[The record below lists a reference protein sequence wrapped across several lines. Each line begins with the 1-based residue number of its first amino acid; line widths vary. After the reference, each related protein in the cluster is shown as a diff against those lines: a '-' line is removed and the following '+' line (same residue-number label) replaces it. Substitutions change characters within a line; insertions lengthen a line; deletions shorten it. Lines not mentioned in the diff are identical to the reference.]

1 MDIKYANPKAV
12 SLQNLKIF
20 LGEIDNVYLRKD
32 GIQSLS
38 DEEIKLLFVRPSNEV
53 STATVLT
60 EKIARGGQIDVI
72 ASFGLPA
79 NKTEKEDR
87 IIFYKDTIVN
97 LHDNFIYA
105 DAAADV
111 ETKNWCALYVEEG
124 ANVVF
129 EANEGGIGHA
139 DGSYKLN
146 QDGPYCI
153 TNFGGTITIKSGKY
167 EGLGTCVYGY
177 SGTTIIEGG
186 YFDASPVANEGQ
198 LTRPWTLNLL
208 NSAYED
214 GTAKMIVRGGTFVD
228 FDPSNPNTDD
238 APTYV
243 DEGYKVVSESV
254 NGHTLYT
261 VVKE

>member
-1 MDIKYANPKAV
+1 MEVKYANPKAV
-12 SLQNLKIF
+12 SLQNLKAF
-20 LGEIDNVYLRKD
+20 LREIDNVYMRKD

-53 STATVLT
+53 STAAVLT
-60 EKIARGGQIDVI
+60 EKIARGGQIDVM
-72 ASFGLPA
+72 ASFAMPTG
-79 NKTEKEDR
+79 KTEREDR
-87 IIFYKDTIVN
+87 VIFYKNANVN
-97 LHDNFIYA
+97 FHDNWIYA

-129 EANEGGIGHA
+129 EGNKGGIGHA
-139 DGSYKLN
+139 EGFYKTN

-153 TNFGGTITIKSGKY
+153 TNFGGTITIKSGNYK
-167 EGLGTCVYGY
+167 GLGTCVYGY

-186 YFDASPVANEGQ
+186 YFDATPVSIEG
-198 LTRPWTLNLL
+198 RPAHPWTLNLL
-208 NSAYED
+208 NSAYQD

>member
-1 MDIKYANPKAV
+1 MDIKKAV
-12 SLQNLKIF
+12 TLQNLKTF

-32 GIQSLS
+32 GIQSLP
-38 DEEIKLLFVRPSNEV
+38 DEEIKLLFVKPSNEV
-53 STATVLT
+53 TTESALV
-60 EKIARGGQIDVI
+60 EKINRGGQIDI
-72 ASFGLPA
+72 MASFNMPTS
-79 NKTEKEDR
+79 KTEREDR
-87 IIFYKDTIVN
+87 VIFYKDATLN
-97 LHDNFIYA
+97 LHDNYIYA

-129 EANEGGIGHA
+129 EGNEGGIGHA
-139 DGSYKLN
+139 EGSYKLN

-153 TNFGGTITIKSGKY
+153 TNFGGTVTIKSGNYK
-167 EGLGTCVYGY
+167 GLGTCVYGY

-186 YFDASPVANEGQ
+186 YFEATPSTPDTRLA
-198 LTRPWTLNLL
+198 RPWTLNLL
-208 NSAYED
+208 NTAYQD

-243 DEGYKVVSESV
+243 DEGYKVVSESID
-254 NGHTLYT
+254 GHTLYT